1 MSEKVSNAIHA
12 TICCEILLAALQIMC
27 NAAETFF
34 TVDMKILRKKQDQH
48 GKKEIFS
55 RSVSRV
61 TQGFAAG
68 LVPAV
73 ESPAAVGRALCLL
86 L

>member
-1 MSEKVSNAIHA
+1 LRERRGGFAAKYF
-12 TICCEILLAALQIMC
+12 LLLCKLCAMLLKL
-27 NAAETFF
+27 FF
-34 TVDMKILRKKQDQH
+34 TVDTKILRKKQDER
-48 GKKEIFS
+48 GEKEIFS